1 MASREGLKVLSP
13 GTMWSVA
20 YSRMTTYSE
29 SPAPLSS
36 PADQR
41 RYSVCLP
48 AVAMSA
54 GQRWGG
60 ARLEGREPAAAEAH
74 QCADVPSIPAEAA
87 RLRRRHA
94 PQGIGFV
101 VHDRVEGEQAV
112 DA

>member
-1 MASREGLKVLSP
+1 M
-13 GTMWSVA
+13 
-20 YSRMTTYSE
+20 
-29 SPAPLSS
+29 
-36 PADQR
+36 
-41 RYSVCLP
+41 
-48 AVAMSA
+48 
-54 GQRWGG
+54 
-60 ARLEGREPAAAEAH
+60 EGRERAAAEAH